1 MLPQFVPLFY
11 SDNFTVYAVEQIICK
26 CAIFKTLY
34 LLNSTCVFDMIFSD
48 ISISNGASHLF
59 RYVQN
64 LYILQEYPPN
74 RLHCSQLYCIVVF
87 QEPN

>member
-48 ISISNGASHLF
+48 ILMVPLMVPHIYSGMLRIAP
-59 RYVQN
+59 RV
-64 LYILQEYPPN
+64 LQFLHFLGGDPP
-74 RLHCSQLYCIVVF
+74 I
-87 QEPN
+87 PPP